1 MNSKANEIRLF
12 GLIGK
17 KLDHSFSSKYFIE
30 KFEKEN
36 IEDATYQNFPLA
48 TIDEF
53 KDLIANNKNLAGLNV
68 TVPYKQEIIPF
79 LDELSK
85 AAKIIGAVNTIE
97 FKDGKL
103 IGHNTD
109 VIGFEESL
117 KPLLNSKHKKAV
129 IFGIGGASKAAA
141 FVMNKLKIP
150 TRVISRKNT
159 KQTYKDVNKAF
170 LRERQILINTTPLG
184 TFPKIDECVDIYYHG
199 ITAYHVAFDMVYNP
213 EETLFLQK
221 AKKQGA
227 VTKNGSQMLKIQ
239 AEASWKIWNGI
250 TI

>member
-1 MNSKANEIRLF
+1 MAKSKNIY

-17 KLDHSFSSKYFIE
+17 KLNYSFSSEYFAN
-30 KFEKEN
+30 KFEKEG
-36 IEDATYQNFPLA
+36 IKDSEYHNFPLPN
-48 TIDEF
+48 
-53 KDLIANNKNLAGLNV
+53 IADIKELLAENPNIKGLNV
-68 TVPYKQEIIPF
+68 TIPYKQQIVAY
-79 LDELSK
+79 LDELSED
-85 AAKIIGAVNTIE
+85 AKKVGAVNTIE

-117 KPLLNSKHKKAV
+117 KPLLNAKHKKAV
-129 IFGIGGASKAAA
+129 IFGIGGAAKAAA
-141 FVMNKLKIP
+141 FVMKKLKIP
-150 TRVISRKNT
+150 TRVISRDRT

-184 TFPKIDECVDIYYHG
+184 TFPNVDECVDIYYHG
-199 ITAYHVAFDMVYNP
+199 ITAYHLAFDVVYNP

-227 VTKNGSQMLKIQ
+227 TIKNGREMLELQ
-239 AEASWKIWNGI
+239 AEASWKIWNA
-250 TI
+250 